1 MAANAQSDLEP
12 PWVDPPWDEPLDV
25 SSYLE
30 DVPSDATMSG
40 MFLSSVVKAAQRA
53 KLDLPSARGTYI
65 AFRRYP
71 LLEHCQLLVE
81 AAAGIFPDH
90 SVRQGLRRLG
100 RGAPKTLIESM
111 LGRVVFG
118 SVEGPIETIRAM
130 AKSYP
135 LHMTPGSLEIAEEA
149 PGRVVLA
156 VRRVHHFLDSHNV
169 GVFEGVL
176 RHAGA
181 EGGRVRIRSL
191 SRCDADLLC
200 EWNA

>member
-1 MAANAQSDLEP
+1 MAANAPSDFVEA
-12 PWVDPPWDEPLDV
+12 PWDAPLDV
-25 SSYLE
+25 FAYLD
-30 DVPSDATMSG
+30 DVPNDATMSG
-40 MFLSSVVKAAQRA
+40 LFLASVVKAAHRA
-53 KLDLPSARGTYI
+53 KLDLPSARGSYI

-71 LLEHCQLLVE
+71 LREHCQLLAE

-90 SVRQGLRRLG
+90 SMRQGLRRLG
-100 RGAPKTLIESM
+100 RGAPQTLIESM

-118 SVEGPIETIRAM
+118 SAEGPIETIRAM

-135 LHMTPGSLEIAEEA
+135 LHMSPGTLEITEES

-156 VRRVHHFLDSHNV
+156 ARAIHHFLDSHNV

-176 RHAGA
+176 RHSGA
-181 EGGRVRIRSL
+181 EGGRVTIRSL

-200 EWNA
+200 EWQL

>member
-1 MAANAQSDLEP
+1 MTANASKEFLEP
-12 PWVDPPWDEPLDV
+12 PWDAPLDV
-25 SSYLE
+25 FACFD
-30 DVPSDATMSG
+30 DVPTDATMSG
-40 MFLSSVVKAAQRA
+40 LFLSSVVKAAQRA

-71 LLEHCQLLVE
+71 LREHCQLLIE

-90 SVRQGLRRLG
+90 NVRQGLRRLG
-100 RGAPKTLIESM
+100 RGAPQTLIESM

-118 SVEGPIETIRAM
+118 SVEGPIDTIRAM

-135 LHMTPGSLEIAEEA
+135 LHMTPGSLEIVEEA

-176 RHAGA
+176 RHSGA
-181 EGGRVRIRSL
+181 EGGRVTIRSF

-200 EWNA
+200 EWDAR